1 MENYNEQENF
11 WASKFGNDYIER
23 NSGIHMVDSNE
34 NMFREVFKGFPTP
47 ASVLEI
53 GANIGLNLEA
63 LCSLFPDLSFSAVE
77 INEKAATIMREK
89 GFIEE
94 IFVGSFLDVEISR
107 EYDLIFSKGVL
118 IHMNPIDLPK
128 AYEKMAVLAKKH
140 ILIAEYYNPYPVTI
154 EYRGHTNKLFKRDF
168 AGEFLDAHPEFT
180 VVKTGFA
187 YHRAQHPQDDLT
199 WFLLERRNYG

>member
-1 MENYNEQENF
+1 
-11 WASKFGNDYIER
+11 
-23 NSGIHMVDSNE
+23 
-34 NMFREVFKGFPTP
+34 
-47 ASVLEI
+47 
-53 GANIGLNLEA
+53 
-63 LCSLFPDLSFSAVE
+63 
-77 INEKAATIMREK
+77 MREK

-94 IFVGSFLDVEISR
+94 IFIGSFLDVEISR
-107 EYDLIFSKGVL
+107 EYDLVFSKGVL

-140 ILIAEYYNPYPVTI
+140 ILIAEYYNPSPVTI

-199 WFLLERRNYG
+199 WFLLERRNHG